1 MSKKKIGKNFLF
13 VALIIIFFLLGFFV
27 GLNYKSEEKF
37 KEIGI
42 EELSLKN
49 FQEVEVYL
57 EGQTLF
63 LKRECKT
70 IIMTITPEQAMSI
83 EVALK
88 NKITERPLTHDIIKN
103 VFEIYDIKVMH
114 VIVHETRDGIYLAK
128 IFLKQGNKILA
139 LDSRP
144 SDAVAIALRFGAK
157 IYVKEQ
163 LLEKGEKIC

>member
-13 VALIIIFFLLGFFV
+13 VTLIIIFFLLGFFV

-37 KEIGI
+37 KEIEI

-49 FQEVEVYL
+49 FREVEAYL

-88 NKITERPLTHDIIKN
+88 NKTTERPLTHDIIKN

-114 VIVHETRDGIYLAK
+114 VIV
-128 IFLKQGNKILA
+128 
-139 LDSRP
+139 
-144 SDAVAIALRFGAK
+144 
-157 IYVKEQ
+157 
-163 LLEKGEKIC
+163 